1 MSPLYREANANT
13 LQYGITAKRYN
24 GEILIWRKSVISGIK
39 MFIFVFSLISLQE
52 FSFYP
57 YSGGKT
63 TDIIKDPM
71 MKFILK

>member
-1 MSPLYREANANT
+1 MMYSMSPLYREANTNT

-52 FSFYP
+52 FSF
-57 YSGGKT
+57 
-63 TDIIKDPM
+63 
-71 MKFILK
+71 FILIPEGKQQILLRIP